1 MNLDVEGH
9 ELEVLKT
16 INLKKIKIK
25 YICIEMINH
34 NDLSI
39 KSSNQILDLL
49 KNNNFNQIKKFEFNY
64 IFKNKEI

>member
-1 MNLDVEGH
+1 MNLDVEGL

-16 INLKKIKIK
+16 INFRKTKIK

-39 KSSNQILDLL
+39 KNSHQILDIL
-49 KNNNFNQIKKFEFNY
+49 KTNKFDQIKKFDFKY
-64 IFKNKEI
+64 IFKNQEF